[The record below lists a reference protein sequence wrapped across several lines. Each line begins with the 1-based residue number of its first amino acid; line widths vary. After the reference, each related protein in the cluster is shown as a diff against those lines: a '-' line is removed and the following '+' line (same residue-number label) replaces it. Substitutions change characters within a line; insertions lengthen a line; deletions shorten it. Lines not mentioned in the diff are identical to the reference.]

1 MKRGAVFVDAGYL
14 FAQGSVALTGSK
26 KPRSLLDL
34 DAEPVIAE
42 LLKIFTSRAPNCEL
56 LRIYWYDGA
65 GFKGPT
71 IDQDKL
77 GHLNNVKLRLGLL
90 NSVGEQ
96 KGVDSLIVTDMIEL
110 ARLGAICD
118 AVILSGDEDVRVGV
132 QIAQNYG
139 VRVHLLGI
147 APARGSQS
155 RALMQE
161 ADTTSVWEKATIATF
176 LTARP
181 SVKSTGTLGPT
192 TSVVPAA
199 PDSVVVETSSNESSP
214 ISRVAVAIVTAI
226 DTDGIK
232 GVHNFWTTQRGV
244 PPEFDGKLLG
254 KCREQLGRD
263 LTLAE
268 RRQARAA
275 FSEAVK
281 SKTAV
286 AEAADGPGPAAAPS
300 RGSGKS
306 KYSMFDKK

>member
-26 KPRSLLDL
+26 KPRSLLEL
-34 DAEPVIAE
+34 DAEIAIAE
-42 LLKIFTSRAPNCEL
+42 LLSIFGSHAVNCEL

-65 GFKGPT
+65 SFKGPT

-77 GHLNNVKLRLGLL
+77 GHLDNVKLRLGLL
-90 NSVGEQ
+90 NSAGEQ

-118 AVILSGDEDVRVGV
+118 AVILSGDEDVRAGV

-147 APARGSQS
+147 VPARGSQS
-155 RALMQE
+155 KALMQE
-161 ADTTSVWEKATIATF
+161 ADTTSVWEKPTVAKF
-176 LTARP
+176 LTVRP
-181 SVKSTGTLGPT
+181 SVKSTGTLGPI
-192 TSVVPAA
+192 TSVSPVATEP
-199 PDSVVVETSSNESSP
+199 VVVETSSNDSP
-214 ISRVAVAIVTAI
+214 IVRVAAAIVSAI
-226 DTDGIK
+226 DADGIK
-232 GVHNFWTTQRGV
+232 GVHEFWETQRGV

-254 KCREQLGRD
+254 KCREELGRD
-263 LTLAE
+263 LSLNE

-281 SKTAV
+281 SKKLGDKPTSPARTAFTK
-286 AEAADGPGPAAAPS
+286 
-300 RGSGKS
+300 KS
-306 KYSMFDKK
+306 